1 MQTSSPLCPHVVA
14 EGASEMEL
22 EGVGEGPGIAM
33 GSEDNDSSSSSSSS
47 SEQMPEWMVA
57 EDPEQQQEV
66 WLVTFAKI
74 LEDTALTA
82 KAPLKVLDNVS
93 RPDILAAMMD
103 AIAHPVVTTGGRPR
117 KNALKAVKMVVFLEK
132 PKHFHVA
139 LKVSS
144 KIRFLSL
151 QESLARA
158 LWLGVTLVRLAH
170 SVVECGPLWTRAV
183 RAQARSR

>member
-117 KNALKAVKMVVFLEK
+117 K
-132 PKHFHVA
+132 
-139 LKVSS
+139 
-144 KIRFLSL
+144 R
-151 QESLARA
+151 Q
-158 LWLGVTLVRLAH
+158 
-170 SVVECGPLWTRAV
+170 
-183 RAQARSR
+183 RSPFQPS